1 MDADKICAF
10 YDDPV
15 KVATDKAS
23 MRSSVYAKRVTI
35 ETGLEW
41 RLRRLR
47 NNSARQLIILGRKIG
62 RREELPTPSA
72 AQS

>member
-1 MDADKICAF
+1 M
-10 YDDPV
+10 

-23 MRSSVYAKRVTI
+23 MRSSIYAKRITI

-47 NNSARQLIILGRKIG
+47 NNTARQLIIIE
-62 RREELPTPSA
+62 RRFHRRDGLPAPSA
-72 AQS
+72 A